1 LSATGEA
8 GLFDAIDLEAVRS
21 ALACPAETSEQI
33 LRQGRIRVYPARG
46 HILRQGDRAT
56 AAILVVLGHAQA
68 LLYSLD
74 GQAILLHEFGP
85 GDLFGAL
92 AGLTP
97 SLEDADVLAVE
108 EVRAFL
114 LEAAA
119 LAGLAERHGCIG
131 LALSRLL
138 LKRLRAT
145 SARMYERA
153 ALSAPGRV
161 CAELLRLAREGEGL
175 AIRPAPV
182 IAELA
187 LRVGTTRETASRTVN
202 ALERRGVIRREA
214 DALVVAAPHRLEAE
228 ML

>member
-1 LSATGEA
+1 MAG
-8 GLFDAIDLEAVRS
+8 GLFLFQAIDLETVRS
-21 ALACPAETSEQI
+21 TLCCSAETSEQI
-33 LRQGRIRVYPARG
+33 VRQGRVRLYPARAT
-46 HILRQGDRAT
+46 ILRQGDRSTIAH
-56 AAILVVLGHAQA
+56 LLVLGRAQA
-68 LLYSLD
+68 LVYSAD
-74 GQAILLHEFGP
+74 GQIILLHDFGP

-92 AGLTP
+92 GGLGAAP
-97 SLEDADVLAVE
+97 EEADVVAVQD
-108 EVRAFL
+108 VRAFL

-119 LAGLAERHGCIG
+119 LIALAERHGCIG

-138 LKRLRAT
+138 LKRLRTA

-161 CAELLRLAREGEGL
+161 CAELLRLARDGDGL

-202 ALERRGVIRREA
+202 ALERRGIIRREA
-214 DALVVAAPHRLEAE
+214 DALIVAAPARLEAD

>member
-1 LSATGEA
+1 L
-8 GLFDAIDLEAVRS
+8 L
-21 ALACPAETSEQI
+21 
-33 LRQGRIRVYPARG
+33 
-46 HILRQGDRAT
+46 
-56 AAILVVLGHAQA
+56 VLGRAHA

-74 GQAILLHEFGP
+74 GQLILLHEFGP
-85 GDLFGAL
+85 GDLFGAMGGP
-92 AGLTP
+92 AEGA
-97 SLEDADVLAVE
+97 EEADVVAVE
-108 EVRAFL
+108 DVRSFL

-119 LAGLAERHGCIG
+119 LVSLAERHGSIG

-138 LKRLRAT
+138 LKRLRSTA
-145 SARMYERA
+145 ARMYERA

-202 ALERRGVIRREA
+202 GLERRGLIRREA
-214 DALVVAAPHRLEAE
+214 DALVVVAPQRLEAE
-228 ML
+228 LI